1 MFGQQA
7 SERSHAWSERFWPTK
22 MIPGR
27 GTSSDVW
34 SSGHR
39 PCPGEQALP
48 RRHALLHFALRDLP
62 VALLQAAT
70 LPSHA
75 HAQRVPILTP
85 LPMRA
90 STLDPRGHR
99 TCLAHRLRHHRGTL
113 FPFPLRA
120 VLLLCQR
127 FSYAC
132 LCKRISPPPSAVENS
147 PQPSQY
153 RSSAQAAS

>member
-48 RRHALLHFALRDLP
+48 RRHALLHFALRGLLLFCKPLSPITRACSACAHPHAPAHASVHPRPSWPSNLP
-62 VALLQAAT
+62 GAQAASSPRHPLS
-70 LPSHA
+70 LPTASCSA
-75 HAQRVPILTP
+75 S
-85 LPMRA
+85 LPEV
-90 STLDPRGHR
+90 
-99 TCLAHRLRHHRGTL
+99 
-113 FPFPLRA
+113 F
-120 VLLLCQR
+120 V
-127 FSYAC
+127 C